1 MTKDRDKFQE
11 VKPDMTPMIDVV
23 FLLLIF
29 FIVTL
34 KFKTLEGRLDAALP
48 KDVGVNQ
55 SEAEEIEKI
64 DLLIRVIK
72 DGQLLP
78 DPATSTKSYPE
89 GRLRHVVGRVL
100 KVEMGAATFNI
111 RTDLD
116 ADNDGILDDLVKLD
130 RAMDQFD
137 KEETP
142 VTLDPRKN
150 VVYGDMVGLL
160 DLVIRQGFTKIS
172 FAGSLE
178 ND

>member
-1 MTKDRDKFQE
+1 MTKDRDKFE
-11 VKPDMTPMIDVV
+11 EIKPDMTPMIDVT

-55 SEAEEIEKI
+55 SEAEEVEKI
-64 DLLIRVIK
+64 DLLIRVSK
-72 DGQLLP
+72 QGQLLP
-78 DPATSTKSYPE
+78 DPSTRTKSYPE
-89 GRLRHVVGRVL
+89 GRLRHVVGRGL
-100 KVEMGAATFNI
+100 KVEMGASTFLI
-111 RTDLD
+111 RTDVD
-116 ADNDGILDDLVKLD
+116 ADNDGVLDDLLKLD
-130 RAMDQFD
+130 RAMDLFD
-137 KEETP
+137 KEEAP
-142 VTLDPRKN
+142 VTLDPRID

>member
-1 MTKDRDKFQE
+1 
-11 VKPDMTPMIDVV
+11 
-23 FLLLIF
+23 
-29 FIVTL
+29 
-34 KFKTLEGRLDAALP
+34 
-48 KDVGVNQ
+48 
-55 SEAEEIEKI
+55 
-64 DLLIRVIK
+64 
-72 DGQLLP
+72 
-78 DPATSTKSYPE
+78 
-89 GRLRHVVGRVL
+89 
-100 KVEMGAATFNI
+100 MGAATFNV

>member
-1 MTKDRDKFQE
+1 
-11 VKPDMTPMIDVV
+11 MIDVT

-55 SEAEEIEKI
+55 SEAEEVEKI
-64 DLLIRVIK
+64 DLLIRVINN
-72 DGQLLP
+72 GQLLP
-78 DPATSTKSYPE
+78 DPSTSTKSRPE

-100 KVEMGAATFNI
+100 KVEMGASSFNV
-111 RTDLD
+111 RTDID
-116 ADNDGILDDLVKLD
+116 ANRDGILDDLIPID
-130 RAMDQFD
+130 RAMEPFD

-142 VTLDPRKN
+142 VTLDPRKD

>member
-1 MTKDRDKFQE
+1 
-11 VKPDMTPMIDVV
+11 MIDVT

-55 SEAEEIEKI
+55 SEAEEVEKI
-64 DLLIRVIK
+64 DLLIRVVR
-72 DGQLLP
+72 DGQLMP
-78 DPATSTKSYPE
+78 DPSTATTRYPN

-100 KVEMGAATFNI
+100 TVEMGASTFNV

-116 ADNDGILDDLVKLD
+116 ANNDGVLDDLLKLD
-130 RAMDQFD
+130 RAMDAFD